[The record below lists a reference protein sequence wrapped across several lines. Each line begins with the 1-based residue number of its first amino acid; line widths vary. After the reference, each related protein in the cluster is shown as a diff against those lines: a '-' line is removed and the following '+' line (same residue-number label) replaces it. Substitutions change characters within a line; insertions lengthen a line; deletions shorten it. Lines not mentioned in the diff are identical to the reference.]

1 MLEWIVEQALELERS
16 DPSLAVVA
24 PALLVE
30 NGQYPVLNFGADF
43 DTVSA
48 CGLFGNLLAHVRMS
62 LVPHIVRG
70 PLLRIAKHVICFDDK
85 IKERAVAGLRIIGM
99 VAGRQMPKH
108 PLDCGRVGLS
118 A

>member
-1 MLEWIVEQALELERS
+1 MLEWTVEQALELERG
-16 DPSLAVVA
+16 DPSLAAVA
-24 PALLVE
+24 PALLVK
-30 NGQYPVLNFGADF
+30 NRQYPVLNFGVDF

-48 CGLFGNLLAHVRMS
+48 CGLFGNLPAHVRMS
-62 LVPHIVRG
+62 FVPHIVRG
-70 PLLRIAKHVICFDDK
+70 PLFRIAKHVMCFDDK

-108 PLDCGRVGLS
+108 PLDCARVGLG